1 MSNYRTVPAL
11 VASLMLGA
19 AVSLWPLPRN
29 AAFAQETVVND
40 NGVYGENV
48 ARADFPGGSY
58 RMIGEREWGRF
69 DENGQ
74 MIRTYVEVTRDDWA
88 AEFRD
93 PATDIYAIIDTLRLI
108 VLETDPATNV
118 LSQFADI
125 TSLAPRGDKPRVALP
140 RIPADY
146 PQWYKDEWNKRF
158 SPAPQGWQ
166 AGQSVATNSGQAAS
180 RGTFAIGP
188 AQTIGAQ
195 QGGQAMQG
203 GQPSNPSVGGDDFN
217 PFSAPPPEP
226 PSGGSGQQGNPF
238 APPPAPPGPPAAP
251 PAWAQGNQTQ
261 GSNPFSAPGGNPPPP
276 ARGGSRPPFA
286 APPPASD
293 PDDGGFGAPAGQE
306 QAPHRLIE
314 GVWVE
319 QNARISSS
327 GDGERTAI
335 TWSSP
340 RYLRFLPLD
349 DTSVAILIDE
359 TSGWN
364 VLRKQTDTSYS
375 GSGITAS
382 ISQGRDTFFLSVS
395 GGRFSGRYEIART
408 ADGGFSR
415 DRFEASDRD
424 SRRGLFNQ
432 DGLTREWNTNFFS
445 FDGPDMNLFDPLAGR
460 KLQIFKQPGN
470 FDYAIDDNLNLG
482 LPFGLRGFRT
492 RMSSSRQ
499 TETLITNAAAFQN
512 DMSMNFGGGISTPK
526 ASFGASYSYEKTQGA
541 RSSSTTMS
549 ALGFARIERYT
560 LILDEPNAELSENF
574 KRAVEDL
581 ASGRMSAD
589 NFVATFG
596 THYAKAISYGGLGK
610 AEKSMTS
617 TQVAEYLSQRSSYS
631 ASGGAKGATLQGGFS
646 EGRSTENSSESV
658 FSRDEFEAVGGSG
671 SMSFNGWTVSDG
683 DTVPVRYDLR
693 RLSDLIMPIF
703 FDMKSANDMNR
714 YLQAK
719 NALRAAIDRRMNNTP
734 PFSNRYAGPTFYEIE
749 LHQLRCTGKGD
760 EKTYTITL
768 RGSMELSYADDTGPK
783 RIPLFNNAAGEAMTC
798 GGAGKNLGIKP
809 LVVLSA
815 GSRNAGSPSFGAYSI
830 AATLTEVDDGPPRS
844 QAEQVRDGF
853 ITGFTLGLANK
864 AVHDAD
870 DTIGGATMLLSLRN
884 EANGQ
889 RRTQSFGRNPAPT
902 LVVDYT
908 IREIK

>member
-1 MSNYRTVPAL
+1 MPNCRTLPAFAAAL
-11 VASLMLGA
+11 ALGA
-19 AVSLWPLPRN
+19 SVSLWALPQS
-29 AAFAQETVVND
+29 AAIAQETVVND

-93 PATDIYAIIDTLRLI
+93 PATNTYAIIDTLRLA
-108 VLETDPATNV
+108 VSETDPTTNV
-118 LSQFADI
+118 LTQFANI
-125 TSLAPRGDKPRVALP
+125 TAVAPRGDKPRVALP

-146 PQWYKDEWNKRF
+146 PQWYKDAWNKRF
-158 SPAPQGWQ
+158 SPTSQGWQ
-166 AGQSVATNSGQAAS
+166 AGQSVAMSSGQ
-180 RGTFAIGP
+180 GTFAIGP
-188 AQTIGAQ
+188 AQPL
-195 QGGQAMQG
+195 GGQQSGQAVQG
-203 GQPSNPSVGGDDFN
+203 GQPSDPGVGGYDFN
-217 PFSAPPPEP
+217 PFSAPPPASAP
-226 PSGGSGQQGNPF
+226 PSGGPGQQTNPF
-238 APPPAPPGPPAAP
+238 APPPAPPVAP
-251 PAWAQGNQTQ
+251 PAWAQGNDQQ
-261 GSNPFSAPGGNPPPP
+261 SSNPFSAP
-276 ARGGSRPPFA
+276 GGSRPPFA
-286 APPPASD
+286 APPPAVD
-293 PDDGGFGAPAGQE
+293 RGDGGFDAQAGQE
-306 QAPHRLIE
+306 EAPHSLIE

-319 QNARISSS
+319 QNARISPN
-327 GDGERTAI
+327 GDGERSAI

-340 RYLRFLPLD
+340 KYLRFLPLD
-349 DTSVAILIDE
+349 DTSVAILMDE
-359 TSGWN
+359 TAGWN
-364 VLRKQTDTSYS
+364 VLRKQSDTSYS
-375 GSGITAS
+375 GSGITAA
-382 ISQGRDTFFLSVS
+382 ISEARDTLYLSVS
-395 GGRFSGRYEIART
+395 GGRYSGRYEIART

-541 RSSSTTMS
+541 RSSSSSMS

-574 KRAVEDL
+574 KRSVEDL
-581 ASGRMSAD
+581 ASGRMNAD

-596 THYAKAISYGGLGK
+596 THYAKAISFGGLGK

-617 TQVAEYLSQRSSYS
+617 TQVAEYLSERSSYS

-646 EGRSTENSSESV
+646 EGRSSENSSESV
-658 FSRDEFEAVGGSG
+658 FSRDEFQAVGGSG
-671 SMSFNGWTVSDG
+671 SMSFNGWTVTDG

-693 RLSDLIMPIF
+693 RLSDLVTPIF
-703 FDMKSANDMNR
+703 FDMKSSNDMNR

-734 PFSNRYAGPTFYEIE
+734 PFSDRYAGPTFYEIE
-749 LHQLRCTGKGD
+749 LHQLRCTNRGD
-760 EKTYTITL
+760 EKTNTVTL

-783 RIPLFNNAAGEAMTC
+783 QIPLFNNATGEAMTC

-809 LVVLSA
+809 LVILSA
-815 GSRNAGSPSFGAYSI
+815 GSRNAGSPSYGAYSI
-830 AATLTEVDDGPPRS
+830 AANLTEVDEGPPRS
-844 QAEQVRDGF
+844 TSEEVRDGF
-853 ITGFTLGLANK
+853 ITGLTLGLANK
-864 AVHDAD
+864 AVRDND
-870 DTIGGATMLLSLRN
+870 DIIDGSTMLLSLQRD
-884 EANGQ
+884 ANGQ

-902 LVVDYT
+902 LVLDYT